1 MLCSVLHQVTVSVP
15 FRQPFVELIWAT
27 SQLLMLMTAVEKR
40 LSPVSNQYSPNAS
53 ATQAALP
60 EYSVPLSQIIHS
72 NTKEVRIYKQ
82 VQSTV
87 RSGRRQAPVQRYR
100 PGGLTLIVIGQTG
113 EQESENLLSSDE
125 IR

>member
-60 EYSVPLSQIIHS
+60 EYSVPLTQNYTLEYLS
-72 NTKEVRIYKQ
+72 NLLQ
-82 VQSTV
+82 VQSTL